1 MFGKEITIGDG
12 LTISLVAMT
21 IVFLILLIIM
31 GCLQLFVY
39 VGKLQA
45 DKVVE
50 DVKPKT
56 QKPVQKLDLNDED
69 MVVACLVATIEAN
82 KEYGSNMRVVNVK
95 RI

>member
-1 MFGKEITIGDG
+1 MFGKEITINDG

-31 GCLQLFVY
+31 VCLKLFVY
-39 VGKLQA
+39 IGKLQA

-50 DVKPKT
+50 EEKPKV
-56 QKPVQKLDLNDED
+56 QKETSKLDLNDED